1 MIRKHRG
8 IVLRRYTPRKSKIIV
23 LDRELGKIES
33 IPHVDILCHGA
44 VIEYFPKKMCL
55 LYKLESFQLIVAPL
69 HFARDHIQFLHH
81 VLELTYY
88 FVPLDSR
95 VPEIFDLLLFLYRMK
110 NSSCTATFQKLFVC
124 KFFALL
130 GFFPENKK
138 MRQSYFHQLVG
149 ISIDTLVQLSI
160 NLEVEYALQQW
171 IYSCVAQHPR
181 ARFFKTIHWLK
192 PGEIP

>member
-110 NSSCTATFQKLFVC
+110 NSSCTATFQNFLCVNFLR
-124 KFFALL
+124 FWAFSRRT
-130 GFFPENKK
+130 KK
-138 MRQSYFHQLVG
+138 
-149 ISIDTLVQLSI
+149 
-160 NLEVEYALQQW
+160 
-171 IYSCVAQHPR
+171 
-181 ARFFKTIHWLK
+181 
-192 PGEIP
+192 